1 LLETLAYTLGPAAV
15 VAALFGA
22 WWAIVHRPRKV
33 TERTP
38 APVKLDPEAG
48 VRLQTERKVAA
59 VVEEFEKFVAS
70 LTDSTHNSE
79 VLARFADLD
88 EAARKRLS
96 AECANAIGTVY
107 ADADR
112 SKEALLWL
120 DESANRDDTY
130 FRALNQTIAQKTA
143 GATVGPV
150 ELPRYPFHYVP
161 WPGLAARTKL
171 KAQILHDLGR
181 HSEVEAVLGAFVESP
196 PMRYVRADLRRLR
209 GNRAEALVDYRAV
222 AAWNP
227 DYKQVQQWIADLTPV
242 AGAAPATSKGESIPG
257 RKGGTGTATAPAKPP
272 PPLANP
278 PARPSLGTNPWE
290 VLGVVQGAPLE
301 QIHAAYLALSRQYHP
316 DRVASLGDK
325 PRAVAEEEMREINR
339 AWTILTRTGGAR

>member
-1 LLETLAYTLGPAAV
+1 MLQTIVYTLGPAMV

-22 WWAIVHRPRKV
+22 WWTIVQRPRRV
-33 TERTP
+33 REHVPT
-38 APVKLDPEAG
+38 PVKLDPEAA
-48 VRLQTERKVAA
+48 VRLQAEKQRAA
-59 VVEEFEKFVAS
+59 VVEEFEQFVAS
-70 LTDSTHNSE
+70 LSE
-79 VLARFADLD
+79 SSQSSELMAKFSDLD
-88 EAARKRLS
+88 DEVKKRLS
-96 AECANAIGTVY
+96 AECANAIGTAY

-112 SKEALLWL
+112 SKEALFWL
-120 DESANRDDTY
+120 DESANRDETY
-130 FRALNQTIAQKTA
+130 FRALNAAIAQKMVGATA
-143 GATVGPV
+143 GAPDVPK
-150 ELPRYPFHYVP
+150 YPFHYVP

-171 KAQILHDLGR
+171 KAQLLHDLGR

-209 GNRAEALVDYRAV
+209 GSRAEALVDYRAV

-227 DYKQVQQWIADLTPV
+227 DYKQVQQWIADLTP
-242 AGAAPATSKGESIPG
+242 AAPPPKAEAAAPRKTGTGAAPAAK
-257 RKGGTGTATAPAKPP
+257 PAPP
-272 PPLANP
+272 PPVNP

-290 VLGVVQGAPLE
+290 VLGVAQGATLE

-339 AWTILTRTGGAR
+339 AWTLLTRTGGAR